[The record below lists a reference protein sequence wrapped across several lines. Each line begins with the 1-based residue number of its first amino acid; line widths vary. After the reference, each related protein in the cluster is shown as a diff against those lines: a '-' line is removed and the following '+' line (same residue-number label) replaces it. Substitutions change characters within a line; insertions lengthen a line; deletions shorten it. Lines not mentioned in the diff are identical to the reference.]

1 LVYKFYYD
9 ELNASIHTKGDTT
22 SGLLLEQQQQE
33 NSTLLKSKKDKFD
46 HKYKL
51 GISTVQIVILY
62 YLDLYGGH
70 DVVVFDI
77 YDTNRLS
84 LLTLHVVDTYERTI
98 HKMVRALLEQKTNRY
113 YQIVESLKL

>member
-9 ELNASIHTKGDTT
+9 ELSASIHTKGDTV
-22 SGLLLEQQQQE
+22 SGLLLELQLQK
-33 NSTLLKSKKDKFD
+33 NSTLLKSKEDKFD

-51 GISTVQIVILY
+51 GISTAQIVILY

-70 DVVVFDI
+70 DAVVFDI
-77 YDTNRLS
+77 YDTNHLF

-98 HKMVRALLEQKTNRY
+98 HKMAQALLEQKTNKY
-113 YQIVESLKL
+113 YQAVKSLKL